1 MTDRRPRRKP
11 APACSCDPQLL
22 GEIKGK
28 LELIHEGQ
36 KEHGKQLTSMDARL
50 RTQENKG
57 AIAGAVGGAL
67 MALGV
72 SFANWWLKG
81 GKS

>member
-11 APACSCDPQLL
+11 AAACSCDPQLL

-28 LELIHEGQ
+28 LDMIHEGQ
-36 KEHGKQLTSMDARL
+36 KTHGQQLEGLDARI
-50 RTQENKG
+50 RSQENKG
-57 AIAGAVGGAL
+57 AIAGAVGGL
-67 MALGV
+67 LVALGV
-72 SFANWWLKG
+72 SIASGWIK